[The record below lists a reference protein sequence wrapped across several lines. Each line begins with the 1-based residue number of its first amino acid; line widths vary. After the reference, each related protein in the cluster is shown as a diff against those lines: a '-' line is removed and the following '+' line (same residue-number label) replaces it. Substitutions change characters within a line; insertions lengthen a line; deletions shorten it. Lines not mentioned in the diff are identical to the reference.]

1 MPQHLVSRMLDP
13 GRGEAPLSMGRNGD
27 NPVSAE
33 SFLPDDATF
42 AALGDLPDDD
52 PVVMLNLLEFP
63 GDSGESYA
71 DSVRS
76 RTTG

>member
-1 MPQHLVSRMLDP
+1 M
-13 GRGEAPLSMGRNGD
+13 
-27 NPVSAE
+27 SAE

-42 AALGDLPDDD
+42 AALGALPDDD

-63 GDSGESYA
+63 GDRGESYA

-76 RTTG
+76 HTTD

>member
-1 MPQHLVSRMLDP
+1 M
-13 GRGEAPLSMGRNGD
+13 
-27 NPVSAE
+27 SAE

-42 AALGDLPDDD
+42 AALGDVPDDD

-76 RTTG
+76 HTTD